1 MKGIYRGVVAYIGEF
16 SDDCPQ
22 IPGSIVEG
30 FQKLGKGRR
39 QDYKNDRTVY
49 TQTEGW
55 LWKPV
60 TDIRKQNQQNVCMCM
75 SVGMWREGEGE
86 DEREREKEQGTDHAN
101 VKLYKDRLS
110 RSKTHRV
117 GSQNRKIAGMLEPLA
132 QMETVVF
139 RQSRRS

>member
-1 MKGIYRGVVAYIGEF
+1 
-16 SDDCPQ
+16 
-22 IPGSIVEG
+22 
-30 FQKLGKGRR
+30 
-39 QDYKNDRTVY
+39 
-49 TQTEGW
+49 
-55 LWKPV
+55 
-60 TDIRKQNQQNVCMCM
+60 MCM

-132 QMETVVF
+132 QMETCFQAVKKIMSMMELYSHTSQRYDPQVEIVLNPREISGLLLCSF
-139 RQSRRS
+139 NEFN